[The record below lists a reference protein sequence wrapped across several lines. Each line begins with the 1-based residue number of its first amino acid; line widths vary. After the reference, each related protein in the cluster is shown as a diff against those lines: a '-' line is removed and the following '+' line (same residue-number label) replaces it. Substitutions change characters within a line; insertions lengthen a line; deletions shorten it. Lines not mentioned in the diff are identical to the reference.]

1 MRAHQRQRTKRRKGL
16 SMKHYSTR
24 DKEKAI
30 FTAIV
35 GVIMLIVAV
44 WLIIAEIAEAERI
57 QPDRVYPMVNQN
69 ITWEGA
75 GYSGI
80 WGGAEK

>member
-1 MRAHQRQRTKRRKGL
+1 
-16 SMKHYSTR
+16 MKHYNTR

-35 GVIMLIVAV
+35 GVVMLIVAV
-44 WLIIAEIAEAERI
+44 WLIVAEIAEAERI
-57 QPDRVYPMVNQN
+57 KPDVEYPMVNQN

-80 WGGAEK
+80 YAKGGEQ

>member
-1 MRAHQRQRTKRRKGL
+1 MR
-16 SMKHYSTR
+16 HYTTR

-35 GVIMLIVAV
+35 GAIMLIVAV
-44 WLIIAEIAEAERI
+44 WMSIMAMKEADRI
-57 QPDRVYPMVNQN
+57 KPDVEYPMVNQN

-80 WGGAEK
+80 YAKGGEQ

>member
-1 MRAHQRQRTKRRKGL
+1 
-16 SMKHYSTR
+16 MKHYSTK

-30 FTAIV
+30 FTLVVI
-35 GVIMLIVAV
+35 VIMFVVLI
-44 WLIIAEIAEAERI
+44 WLALMPESSAE
-57 QPDRVYPMVNQN
+57 PDFVYPMVNRN

-80 WGGAEK
+80 WGGAGK